1 MTTIDDVIAQQ
12 KTSNVLYAP
21 EISSSG
27 IQTET
32 LELAATS
39 STLSIG
45 LQNQTTS
52 STVYAYITGLAINN
66 NNAVFLLESDGATA
80 YYPSNPSSNG
90 TALSANCAIALGA
103 PGTTRTVTIPYIAGG
118 RIWFCVGN
126 TLTFLLNPGSAG
138 PGLVEPS
145 VTNTSDPNYYLTWDF
160 CEFTYNSAEL
170 YANISYVDF
179 VCLPIAL
186 TSTSTT
192 GTVQHVGG
200 MPSNGLT
207 TVCNNLIAQNDTDGA
222 GWNQLIVTN
231 NGSNLRA
238 LSPSNGI
245 VFNSSLFENYW
256 TSYITSVWAKYVST
270 PLVIDTQ
277 ASWGT
282 VSGYTSNDRT
292 KLVFGDIGSFTQPA
306 ACDIFGANS
315 GAFAAQATN
324 TAELLNIGARLDAAF
339 NRSTL
344 LIDADQ
350 PDDEQVSTYYTAS
363 CTNHYARI
371 VHAANVD
378 GLGYTFP
385 YDDVTPTGGADQ
397 SGKVEDGSPASFLV
411 TVGGA
416 NAYSGK
422 KRREVYTPTG
432 RDKLFRR
439 SIPWEEDV
447 KEPIV
452 VDEERDLEQGLSQ
465 HPKLLNEI
473 AIASPT
479 RDGSLP
485 PVLDRVFGKY
495 LTVSPPSGTSHTRFS
510 QHTNAEQQ
518 FRNTPFYVSRLRP
531 LIDLINQFLISFL
544 SLSMRAILSRVFILV
559 FFLLFYFFDLM
570 PRGAE
575 VETQKRILESL
586 VLASGNATVVMQGS

>member
-1 MTTIDDVIAQQ
+1 M
-12 KTSNVLYAP
+12 
-21 EISSSG
+21 
-27 IQTET
+27 
-32 LELAATS
+32 
-39 STLSIG
+39 SIG

-80 YYPSNPSSNG
+80 YYPSNPNSNG

-103 PGTTRTVTIPYIAGG
+103 PGTTTTVTIPYIAGG
-118 RIWFCVGN
+118 RIWFCVEN
-126 TLTFLLNPGSAG
+126 TLTFLLSPGSIG

-145 VTNTSDPNYYLTWDF
+145 VTNTSDPNYYFTWDF

-200 MPSNGLT
+200 LPSNGLK
-207 TVCNNLIAQNDTDGA
+207 TVCNNLIAQNNTDGA

-245 VFNSSLFENYW
+245 VFNSSLFGNYW
-256 TSYITSVWAKYVST
+256 TSYVSSVWAKYVST
-270 PLVIDTQ
+270 PLVVDTQ

-292 KLVFGDIGSFTQPA
+292 ELVFSGIGSFTQPA
-306 ACDIFGANS
+306 AADIFNASS

-350 PDDEQVSTYYTAS
+350 PDNEEVSTYYTNS
-363 CTNHYARI
+363 VTNHYARI

-378 GLGYTFP
+378 GLGYAFP

-397 SGKVEDGSPASFLV
+397 SGKVEDGSPANLLV
-411 TVGGA
+411 TVGGS
-416 NAYSGK
+416 NAYAGK
-422 KRREVYTPTG
+422 RRREVYTPSG
-432 RDKLFRR
+432 RDNLFRR
-439 SIPWEEDV
+439 SVHWEDDV
-447 KEPIV
+447 KEPQV
-452 VDEERDLEQGLSQ
+452 VDEDRDLEKGLSE
-465 HPKLLNEI
+465 HSKLLDEI
-473 AIASPT
+473 STTSTARNLI
-479 RDGSLP
+479 LP
-485 PVLDRVFGKY
+485 PILERVLGKH
-495 LTVSPPSGTSHTRFS
+495 LTVRILSREPLVPNP
-510 QHTNAEQQ
+510 TNTTPQQ
-518 FRNTPFYVSRLRP
+518 FRAAPFYAERLRP
-531 LIDLINQFLISFL
+531 LMDVISRFLISFL
-544 SLSMRAILSRVFILV
+544 SLSMRAILSRVFIV
-559 FFLLFYFFDLM
+559 VFLLFYFFDLM
-570 PRGAE
+570 TRGVE
-575 VETQKRILESL
+575 DETQRRILESMGVTL
-586 VLASGNATVVMQGS
+586 GNGTVVMLES

>member
-1 MTTIDDVIAQQ
+1 MTTVVDVVAQQ
-12 KTSNVLYAP
+12 KTSSVLYAP
-21 EISSSG
+21 TVATRVKPE
-27 IQTET
+27 
-32 LELAATS
+32 ELQAGATS

-52 STVYAYITGLAINN
+52 NTVYAYITGLAIDNS
-66 NNAVFLLESDGATA
+66 NAVFLLQSDGATP
-80 YYPSNPSSNG
+80 YYPSNPGANG
-90 TALSANCAIALGA
+90 TPLSANCAIALGA

-118 RIWFCVGN
+118 RIWFCVDN
-126 TLTFLLNPGSAG
+126 TLTFLLNPGASG

-145 VTNTSDPNYYLTWDF
+145 VTNTSDLNYYLTWDF

-192 GTVQHVGG
+192 GIVQHVGG
-200 MPSNGLT
+200 LPSNGLT
-207 TVCNNLIAQNDTDGA
+207 TVCNNLIAQNNIDGA
-222 GWNQLIVTN
+222 GWDQLVVNN

-238 LSPSNGI
+238 LSPSNGV

-256 TSYITSVWAKYVST
+256 TSYVASVWAKYVST

-277 ASWGT
+277 AWGT

-292 KLVFGDIGSFTQPA
+292 QLVFGNIGSFTQPCA
-306 ACDIFGANS
+306 ADIFSASS

-344 LIDADQ
+344 LIDAGQ
-350 PDDEQVSTYYTAS
+350 PIAEAVSTYYS
-363 CTNHYARI
+363 HDCTNHYARI

-397 SGKVEDGSPASFLV
+397 SGKVEDGSPASLLV

-416 NAYSGK
+416 NAYAAK
-422 KRREVYTPTG
+422 KRRQVYTPTG

-439 SIPWEEDV
+439 SLQWEEDV
-447 KEPIV
+447 KEPII
-452 VDEERDLEQGLSQ
+452 VDEGMDLEKGLSEC
-465 HPKLLNEI
+465 PKLLNET
-473 AIASPT
+473 AITSSARHIT
-479 RDGSLP
+479 LP
-485 PVLDRVFGKY
+485 PILERVAGKY
-495 LTVSPPSGTSHTRFS
+495 LTV
-510 QHTNAEQQ
+510 
-518 FRNTPFYVSRLRP
+518 RP
-531 LIDLINQFLISFL
+531 LFHSPSYLIPILLILYSNSATLL
-544 SLSMRAILSRVFILV
+544 S
-559 FFLLFYFFDLM
+559 
-570 PRGAE
+570 
-575 VETQKRILESL
+575 T
-586 VLASGNATVVMQGS
+586 